1 MEKSLVI
8 IKPDGVSKKVVGK
21 IITYFENQD
30 LNIEKLKMMKISR
43 ELACKHYNEHRD
55 KDFFKQLLEYITS
68 GNVAV
73 MVISGYNA
81 IKKIRDI
88 MGPTDPKKAKTGTIR
103 GDYGTDITVNV
114 VHGSDSKESAA
125 REIKLFF
132 LNNS

>member
-21 IITYFENQD
+21 IITYFENQG

-43 ELACKHYNEHRD
+43 ELACKHYHEHRD

-68 GNVAV
+68 GNAAV

-81 IKKIRDI
+81 IKKNQR
-88 MGPTDPKKAKTGTIR
+88 
-103 GDYGTDITVNV
+103 YY
-114 VHGSDSKESAA
+114 GSD
-125 REIKLFF
+125 
-132 LNNS
+132 

>member
-43 ELACKHYNEHRD
+43 ELACKHYHEHRD

-73 MVISGYNA
+73 MVISGYNT

-132 LNNS
+132 CEE

>member
-8 IKPDGVSKKVVGK
+8 IKPDGVSKKVIGK
-21 IITYFENQD
+21 IITCFENQD
-30 LNIEKLKMMKISR
+30 LNIEKIKMMKISR
-43 ELACKHYNEHRD
+43 ELACRHYYEHRD

-81 IKKIRDI
+81 IKKVRDI

-103 GDYGTDITVNV
+103 GDYGTNITVNV
-114 VHGSDSKESAA
+114 VHGSDSKESAV

-132 LNNS
+132 CE